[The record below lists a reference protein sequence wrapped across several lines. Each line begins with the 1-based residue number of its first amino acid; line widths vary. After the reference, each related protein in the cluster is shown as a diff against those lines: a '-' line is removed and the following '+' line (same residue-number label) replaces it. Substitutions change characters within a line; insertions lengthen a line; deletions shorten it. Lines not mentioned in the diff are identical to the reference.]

1 MTPGRTIRMDRSGV
15 IGAGL
20 NAGASTSS
28 EERKKTGETIH
39 SGQFMVSHFET
50 EGQEDED
57 DDDLGMQ
64 VVVEDVKPAIV
75 DTVIS
80 NIISKRNPELS
91 MHSAANLIGSSSNA
105 VAPLRSG
112 STGMELIKY
121 AQKRQPLQLTG
132 RYTSSQVE
140 IDTDLS
146 TVFNTLNVTYTQK
159 LTSPKWNPF
168 KGIRLRWKEKIRLN
182 NVIWR
187 CWHMQFIMK
196 RKTLV
201 CQFASP
207 LDVDVHNTPQAI
219 LLEGKYWKRKCN
231 VIKAEY
237 KKWRRFY
244 VNKALGANNIVDT
257 TSELD
262 FFEWSPHSSEPLF
275 MITDSMPTDTLFST
289 LSQYPFPDSR
299 EIARGA
305 GRADFIQP
313 SLGPLQPNFDDL
325 MDLDLD
331 FLNFQRLAPVPE
343 EASEDILRAIEYSY
357 PGGSNQISSGSSI
370 QEITDSPEGSN
381 QQPSPQLVPTRTAGS
396 NSSVITGPG
405 TSAGISQQQQSSVS
419 SIIAPSTIQY
429 SAKVFAQGVSD
440 SAASASSVITVQ
452 QQQLNSALGNF
463 IGVQFGQQPAIVV
476 NNVPLVGSISESSRS
491 SPGSSDDITKDTK
504 PRLSRSFPRLLG

>member
-1 MTPGRTIRMDRSGV
+1 MTPGRTTRMERSGL
-15 IGAGL
+15 IGAGGL
-20 NAGASTSS
+20 SCGAASTSS
-28 EERKKTGETIH
+28 EENRKKTGETIH

-91 MHSAANLIGSSSNA
+91 MQTAAGLIASSSNA
-105 VAPLRSG
+105 IVPMRSG
-112 STGMELIKY
+112 GTTGFELIKY
-121 AQKRQPLQLTG
+121 AQKRQPLQLTS

-262 FFEWSPHSSEPLF
+262 FLEWSPHSNEPLF

-289 LSQYPFPDSR
+289 LSQFPFPDSR

-331 FLNFQRLAPVPE
+331 FLNF
-343 EASEDILRAIEYSY
+343 
-357 PGGSNQISSGSSI
+357 
-370 QEITDSPEGSN
+370 
-381 QQPSPQLVPTRTAGS
+381 
-396 NSSVITGPG
+396 
-405 TSAGISQQQQSSVS
+405 
-419 SIIAPSTIQY
+419 
-429 SAKVFAQGVSD
+429 
-440 SAASASSVITVQ
+440 
-452 QQQLNSALGNF
+452 
-463 IGVQFGQQPAIVV
+463 
-476 NNVPLVGSISESSRS
+476 
-491 SPGSSDDITKDTK
+491 
-504 PRLSRSFPRLLG
+504 PRLL

>member
-1 MTPGRTIRMDRSGV
+1 MDHSGLS
-15 IGAGL
+15 GARF
-20 NAGASTSS
+20 NVGASTSS
-28 EERKKTGETIH
+28 QERKKTGETIH

-75 DTVIS
+75 DTVLS

-91 MHSAANLIGSSSNA
+91 MHSAADLIAGSSNA
-105 VAPLRSG
+105 VVPLGSG
-112 STGMELIKY
+112 LTGMELIKY
-121 AQKRQPLQLTG
+121 EHKRQPLQLTG
-132 RYTSSQVE
+132 RNSSSQVE

-257 TSELD
+257 
-262 FFEWSPHSSEPLF
+262 PL
-275 MITDSMPTDTLFST
+275 
-289 LSQYPFPDSR
+289 R
-299 EIARGA
+299 
-305 GRADFIQP
+305 
-313 SLGPLQPNFDDL
+313 
-325 MDLDLD
+325 
-331 FLNFQRLAPVPE
+331 
-343 EASEDILRAIEYSY
+343 
-357 PGGSNQISSGSSI
+357 
-370 QEITDSPEGSN
+370 
-381 QQPSPQLVPTRTAGS
+381 
-396 NSSVITGPG
+396 
-405 TSAGISQQQQSSVS
+405 
-419 SIIAPSTIQY
+419 
-429 SAKVFAQGVSD
+429 
-440 SAASASSVITVQ
+440 
-452 QQQLNSALGNF
+452 
-463 IGVQFGQQPAIVV
+463 
-476 NNVPLVGSISESSRS
+476 
-491 SPGSSDDITKDTK
+491 
-504 PRLSRSFPRLLG
+504 

>member
-1 MTPGRTIRMDRSGV
+1 
-15 IGAGL
+15 
-20 NAGASTSS
+20 
-28 EERKKTGETIH
+28 
-39 SGQFMVSHFET
+39 
-50 EGQEDED
+50 
-57 DDDLGMQ
+57 
-64 VVVEDVKPAIV
+64 
-75 DTVIS
+75 
-80 NIISKRNPELS
+80 
-91 MHSAANLIGSSSNA
+91 
-105 VAPLRSG
+105 
-112 STGMELIKY
+112 
-121 AQKRQPLQLTG
+121 
-132 RYTSSQVE
+132 
-140 IDTDLS
+140 
-146 TVFNTLNVTYTQK
+146 
-159 LTSPKWNPF
+159 
-168 KGIRLRWKEKIRLN
+168 
-182 NVIWR
+182 
-187 CWHMQFIMK
+187 MQFIMK

-463 IGVQFGQQPAIVV
+463 LGVQFGQQPAIVV